1 MGEHGSGSDTEMKL
15 FYRLMLW
22 LSDKELTIALN
33 TGRNPEN
40 IKALRVDVAKWQSE
54 VDRVELPPL
63 FD

>member
-1 MGEHGSGSDTEMKL
+1 MKL

-22 LSDKELTIALN
+22 LSDRELTVALN

-40 IKALRVDVAKWQSE
+40 IKALRVDVARWEKE

>member
-1 MGEHGSGSDTEMKL
+1 MKL

-33 TGRNPEN
+33 TGRNHEN
-40 IKALRVDVAKWQSE
+40 IKALRVDVAKWQAE

>member
-1 MGEHGSGSDTEMKL
+1 MKL

-22 LSDKELTIALN
+22 LTDRELTIALN

-40 IKALRVDVAKWQSE
+40 IKALRADVAKWQAE

>member
-1 MGEHGSGSDTEMKL
+1 MKL

-22 LSDKELTIALN
+22 FSDIELTIAMN

-40 IKALRVDVAKWQSE
+40 IKAIRADVARWEKE

>member
-1 MGEHGSGSDTEMKL
+1 MKL

-22 LSDKELTIALN
+22 LTDRELTIALN

-40 IKALRVDVAKWQSE
+40 IKALRVDVAKWQAE

>member
-1 MGEHGSGSDTEMKL
+1 MKL

-22 LSDKELTIALN
+22 LSDRELTIALN

-40 IKALRVDVAKWQSE
+40 IKVFCADVAKWQAE